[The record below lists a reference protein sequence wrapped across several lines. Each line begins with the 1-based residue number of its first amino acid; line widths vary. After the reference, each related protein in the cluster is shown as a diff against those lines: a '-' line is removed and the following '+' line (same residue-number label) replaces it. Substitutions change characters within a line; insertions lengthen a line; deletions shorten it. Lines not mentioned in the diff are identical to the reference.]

1 MKEFLLPHFY
11 KKIALSTGVLG
22 IVFWTIIS
30 GNPDFINIQSFIL
43 IWVSKMVIL
52 LSLLIFVFTK
62 EKVESEYIA
71 QLRINNILVS
81 FISGVMFLVL
91 DTCIEIVYVG
101 KNFEMVSGYSLMM
114 LIFLIY
120 SVRFYI
126 KKNIK
131 TVVRA

>member
-1 MKEFLLPHFY
+1 MKEFLLPHYY
-11 KKIALSTGVLG
+11 KKIAISTGILG
-22 IVFWTIIS
+22 IVLWTIINS
-30 GNPDFINIQSFIL
+30 YPDFINIQPYIL
-43 IWVSKMVIL
+43 IWIAKMGIL
-52 LSLLIFVFTK
+52 LSLLIFVFAK

-71 QLRINNILVS
+71 KLRTNNILVS
-81 FISGVMFLVL
+81 FISGVVFLVL
-91 DTCIEIVYVG
+91 DTGIEIVYAG
-101 KNFEMVSGYSLMM
+101 ENFEMTSGYGLMM